1 MMNDIDI
8 KSLWKGQQ
16 APVADLSVIRK
27 KIKRFRLRRIGE
39 AYADRRGLCR
49 HYAYDISHCLWSGYL
64 DMLDTLA
71 DGHQSGHYF
80 VVHRL
85 YAAGFILRQ
94 TSSALLW
101 TEN

>member
-16 APVADLSVIRK
+16 APVADLSAIRK

-39 AYADRRGLCR
+39 AYAV
-49 HYAYDISHCLWSGYL
+49 I
-64 DMLDTLA
+64 MLMILAIVFGAVIWICWTPLA

-94 TSSALLW
+94 TPSALLW